1 MKAGC
6 TWLASSRPALQADI
20 CSSHNTRGRVGI
32 AFRLSNQ
39 GNLQPTEPRIPP
51 EAITSR
57 TRLRGRPLAK
67 VGCIWLA
74 SSRPIAQAGISP
86 SHDRRWHVCRIFR
99 GSNPQNLQPSE
110 AKISSE
116 AISPSAILPISH
128 MWMTRPSAAKH
139 ASATV
144 SERVGWA
151 WTELCRSSRVASS
164 VRANVASAI
173 ISVASGP
180 II

>member
-51 EAITSR
+51 EAI
-57 TRLRGRPLAK
+57 
-67 VGCIWLA
+67 
-74 SSRPIAQAGISP
+74 SP
-86 SHDRRWHVCRIFR
+86 EV
-99 GSNPQNLQPSE
+99 
-110 AKISSE
+110 
-116 AISPSAILPISH
+116 ILPISH

>member
-32 AFRLSNQ
+32 AFRQSNQ

-51 EAITSR
+51 EDITSR
-57 TRLRGRPLAK
+57 TRLRGRLLAK
-67 VGCIWLA
+67 AGCIWLA
-74 SSRPIAQAGISP
+74 SRRPALQAGIS
-86 SHDRRWHVCRIFR
+86 SSNNKRRRVRRFFHP
-99 GSNPQNLQPSE
+99 SNPQNLQPPE
-110 AKISSE
+110 ARISPE

-151 WTELCRSSRVASS
+151 WTELCTSSSVASS
-164 VRANVASAI
+164 VRAIVASAI

-180 II
+180 MI